1 MKLEGPYLLLL
12 GFAVVVVGGAAYLSY
27 STVRGWD
34 LAEERRL
41 AAISEAAAAV
51 EAERAAA
58 EAAVAAEAA
67 ALEAQRQAALDAVI
81 ARAAVADHQRARFDP
96 LHFKPAIDEATD
108 AQCLV
113 CHAEILEAVP
123 LEFSPA
129 GVPAATALA
138 WYQTLDTYTG
148 EQAMLHARH
157 MTTPFAQEVMNLGC
171 TFCHQG
177 NDPREEAPTTLL
189 EQGRIQVDEN
199 GQPRF
204 ALRKMVEPTRAC
216 LRCHGTFE
224 YEMMGLAG
232 PWHEERE
239 FLEDGEFVQN
249 GCLTCHAETFR
260 TERHHVTYLNAARI
274 EVLAEES
281 SDTCFGCHGGRSWY
295 QIAFPYARTPWPGM
309 DPEVPDWAVGRPTQS
324 EEHYRLAAE

>member
-1 MKLEGPYLLLL
+1 MKLEGSNLLLL
-12 GFAVVVVGGAAYLSY
+12 GFAAVVVGGTAYLSY

-41 AAISEAAAAV
+41 AAIAEAAAAV

-58 EAAVAAEAA
+58 EAAAVAEAA

-96 LHFKPAIDEATD
+96 LHFEPAIDEATD

-113 CHAEILEAVP
+113 CHAEILENVP

-138 WYQTLDTYTG
+138 WYQTLDTYAG
-148 EQAMLHARH
+148 EQAMFHARH
-157 MTTPFAQEVMNLGC
+157 LSKPFAQEVMTLGC

-189 EQGRIQVDEN
+189 ERGRIQVDAD
-199 GQPRF
+199 GQARF
-204 ALRKMVEPTRAC
+204 ALRKMVEPTRTC
-216 LRCHGTFE
+216 LSCHGAFD
-224 YEMMGLAG
+224 YEIMGLAG

-239 FLEDGEFVQN
+239 FLEDGEFVKN
-249 GCLTCHAETFR
+249 GCLTCHEDAFR
-260 TERHHVTYLNAARI
+260 TERHQVTYLNAARI
-274 EVLAEES
+274 EELAEES
-281 SDTCFGCHGGRSWY
+281 SDTCFGCHGGRVWY
-295 QIAFPYARTPWPGM
+295 RIAFPYARTPWPGM
-309 DPEVPDWAVGRPTQS
+309 DPEVPDWAVDRPTQS
-324 EEHYRLAAE
+324 EERYRLIAD